1 MSGLAVRH
9 IRDPPHPLPFHI
21 AFPLVSQTSTLLHWL
36 SSHLPYPSFSS
47 HVISFLASFAA
58 FCPTQSQLHRKERA
72 VGVGSRWFFLPYLLK
87 PGKEPLSWDTLG
99 MMQGLGASH
108 APPPPQWI
116 WGWVRGTASDSQL
129 QWGWQQR
136 LCCIAHTL
144 LMLWEIISACHA
156 LAPYPDTAPE
166 PCTLGGNSGA

>member
-21 AFPLVSQTSTLLHWL
+21 AFPLVSQTSTLL

-99 MMQGLGASH
+99 MMQGLGASR
-108 APPPPQWI
+108 APPPPPVDMGLGRRHSI
-116 WGWVRGTASDSQL
+116 
-129 QWGWQQR
+129 R
-136 LCCIAHTL
+136 LPAAVGLAAEVVLHRPH
-144 LMLWEIISACHA
+144 SADA
-156 LAPYPDTAPE
+156 LGNHQCL
-166 PCTLGGNSGA
+166 PCPSSIPGYCS

>member
-58 FCPTQSQLHRKERA
+58 FCPTQSRLHRKERA

-87 PGKEPLSWDTLG
+87 AGKEPLSWDTLG
-99 MMQGLGASH
+99 MMQGLGAS
-108 APPPPQWI
+108 P
-116 WGWVRGTASDSQL
+116 
-129 QWGWQQR
+129 
-136 LCCIAHTL
+136 
-144 LMLWEIISACHA
+144 
-156 LAPYPDTAPE
+156 
-166 PCTLGGNSGA
+166 GGHGAG